1 MQTNSRV
8 RFSLLA
14 IVLMPLVA
22 SAQEILHYKFDEG
35 CGSEVAQFGT
45 AAGNAVLSTTLPGGP
60 DAARVPGKFGGAL
73 RGSDL
78 VTSSTRIDTGWMP
91 DSPSGDFSFAM
102 WLRNAP
108 GNPTT
113 IPFGYVFGATGGQLR
128 MYIGPTGNFWLDG
141 FAGVVAT
148 GANLT
153 SILNAGWVH
162 IACTVDSGS
171 LEATWYINGAQ
182 QLPVPFGGPAWIS
195 GNDFTIGAR
204 DNLGSSPCA
213 LDIDEFVWREGLWSI
228 LDIQALF
235 AEPRAAVA
243 NYTSGT
249 SQGCGGLVTITSLG
263 GRPTYG
269 NLGFDLQVDHGAAVL
284 VALAAGFD
292 RCSIGAATL
301 PLDAGLLL
309 PQLAGCQL
317 LLDPVLVLV
326 TTSTGTATTFPL
338 PIPAVL
344 PAAATV
350 YFQAATL
357 DTNTLGGAMSSGFV
371 VAVGR

>member
-1 MQTNSRV
+1 
-8 RFSLLA
+8 
-14 IVLMPLVA
+14 
-22 SAQEILHYKFDEG
+22 
-35 CGSEVAQFGT
+35 
-45 AAGNAVLSTTLPGGP
+45 
-60 DAARVPGKFGGAL
+60 
-73 RGSDL
+73 
-78 VTSSTRIDTGWMP
+78 
-91 DSPSGDFSFAM
+91 
-102 WLRNAP
+102 
-108 GNPTT
+108 
-113 IPFGYVFGATGGQLR
+113 

-213 LDIDEFVWREGLWSI
+213 LDMDEFVWREGLWSI

-284 VALAAGFD
+284 VARGHG
-292 RCSIGAATL
+292 RT
-301 PLDAGLLL
+301 AGLQRASASEPALHLTRHHAPYQARPRRCRWRPDAPRRLL
-309 PQLAGCQL
+309 SRSASVP
-317 LLDPVLVLV
+317 PVGQFHV
-326 TTSTGTATTFPL
+326 AL
-338 PIPAVL
+338 PDHKQPGPVCCRASFSKPRINL
-344 PAAATV
+344 PRPYRHRMA
-350 YFQAATL
+350 
-357 DTNTLGGAMSSGFV
+357 
-371 VAVGR
+371 R